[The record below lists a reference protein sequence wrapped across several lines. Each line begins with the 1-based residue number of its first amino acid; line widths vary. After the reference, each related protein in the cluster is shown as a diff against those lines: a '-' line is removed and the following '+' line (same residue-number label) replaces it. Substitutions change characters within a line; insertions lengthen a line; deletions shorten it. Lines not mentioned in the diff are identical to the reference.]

1 MTYYNSYERLLRQ
14 YDQCNRTLGF
24 KACNLEEYREWKLVS
39 QGKLS
44 ELLGLPQM
52 ELVPMRVECIEKVD
66 YEEYAREK
74 YILEVESE
82 VYMPFYK
89 LIPKVNK
96 KEHNIIAV
104 HGHGAFGKDGV
115 AGVLTDYK
123 VNEVERYN
131 TDYGLQMVKE
141 GFTVYCPEA
150 RGFGE
155 RREFLEQGDEL
166 TQQNKS
172 SCNSLNFT
180 AIAMGMT
187 LVGMWVWDLMRL
199 IDYIKGEDSKKLNSA
214 LENEMAI
221 SFHNPINLD
230 VIGFSG
236 GGLQALFL
244 SALDERVNKTVI
256 SGYYHSYRDSILRT
270 NQCGCNFVPGLYKYL
285 EIGDIGALIAPRPL
299 FVESGYEDKLNGPR
313 GILDVKEQ
321 VQITQRAYDLFHRKE
336 NLTHKIHP
344 AGHRWNGEGIVD
356 FLA

>member
-1 MTYYNSYERLLRQ
+1 
-14 YDQCNRTLGF
+14 
-24 KACNLEEYREWKLVS
+24 
-39 QGKLS
+39 
-44 ELLGLPQM
+44 
-52 ELVPMRVECIEKVD
+52 MRVECLEKVD
-66 YEEYAREK
+66 YEEYTREK
-74 YILEVESE
+74 YILEVECE

-89 LIPKVNK
+89 LIPKKNK
-96 KEHNIIAV
+96 KDHILIAL
-104 HGHGAFGKDGV
+104 HGHGAYGKDGV
-115 AGVLTDYK
+115 AGVLTDHK
-123 VNEVERYN
+123 VKEVERYN

-199 IDYIKGEDSKKLNSA
+199 IDYIKGEDSRKFKST
-214 LENEMAI
+214 LENEMPILFDNAKGNNEEGNNTI
-221 SFHNPINLD
+221 GNNTIGNNTLGACNKSYNRINLD

-270 NQCGCNFVPGLYKYL
+270 NQCGCNFIPGLYKYL

-299 FVESGYEDKLNGPR
+299 FIESGYEDKLNGPR

-321 VQITQRAYDLFHRKE
+321 VQITQRAYEIFNRKE
-336 NLTHKIHP
+336 NLIHKIHP

-356 FLA
+356 FLAYSKEIIDIQTKL